1 MITAK
6 PRYLHRAYDVIVVG
20 GGPAGLEAATAAQ
33 DAGAERVLVVDREV
47 EAGGI
52 LLQCIHNGF
61 GLHRFGLEMTGPEYA
76 QRALESCLA
85 HRVDL
90 LTDAFVLDIDTQC
103 QTSPARVKLLSV
115 QDGVSVVEAGAVVL
129 AMGARERTRAAIH
142 IPGTRPSGIYTAGLA
157 QRLVNLY
164 GLLPGRRTVVL
175 GSGDIGLIMA
185 RRLTL
190 EGVEVAG
197 VFEVLPHA
205 NGLNR
210 NIVQCLQDFAIPL
223 HLSTTVVAVHGH
235 DRIEKVTVAPVDEQ
249 QQPQLEK
256 AWEIACDTLLL
267 AVGLIPEN
275 ELSRQL
281 QLVLDPATGGPRVTS
296 TMESSRKNI
305 FACGNVVHI
314 HDLVDF
320 VSEEAAIAGRFAGLA
335 ACGQSPAPDD
345 ITLQAGDNVASCVPQ
360 TLSSAR
366 GQVVYLRVRRSLER
380 CTLRLIAGADECI
393 YERRLRYVC
402 PAETVTLKL
411 QPPILA
417 KCLGRSVRVE
427 VTTR

>member
-6 PRYLHRAYDVIVVG
+6 PGHLHRIYDVLVVG
-20 GGPAGLEAATAAQ
+20 GGPAGLEAAAAAR

-61 GLHRFGLEMTGPEYA
+61 GLHRFGLELTGPEYA
-76 QRALESCLA
+76 QRVLALCLD
-85 HRVDL
+85 RYVDL
-90 LTDAFVLDIDTQC
+90 LTDAFVLDVDAAC
-103 QTSPARVKLLSV
+103 QDRPACVKLLSA
-115 QDGVSVVEAGAVVL
+115 QHGVVLVEAKAVVL

-142 IPGTRPSGIYTAGLA
+142 IPGARPAGIYTAGVA

-190 EGVEVAG
+190 EGVEVTG
-197 VFEVLPHA
+197 VFEILPHA

-210 NIVQCLQDFAIPL
+210 NIVQCLQDFTIPL

-235 DRIEKVTVAPVDEQ
+235 DRVEKVTVAPVDSH

-256 AWEIACDTLLL
+256 AWEVACDTLLIS
-267 AVGLIPEN
+267 VGLIPEN

-281 QLVLDPATGGPRVTS
+281 QLTLDPATGGPKVTS
-296 TMESSRKNI
+296 AMETSRRNI

-320 VSEEAAIAGRFAGLA
+320 ASEEAAIAGRFAGLC
-335 ACGQSPAPDD
+335 ACGQRPAPDD
-345 ITLQAGDNVASCVPQ
+345 IALLAGNNVASCVPQ
-360 TLSSAR
+360 TVSSACA
-366 GQVVYLRVRRSLER
+366 QVVYLRVRRSLER
-380 CTLRLIAGADECI
+380 CTLRLIAGGDECV
-393 YERRLRYVC
+393 YEKKLRYVC
-402 PAETVTLKL
+402 PAETVTLRLK
-411 QPPILA
+411 PSILA
-417 KCLGRSVRVE
+417 KCSGGTVRVE
-427 VTTR
+427 VSAR